1 MSQSHRCLAAALALV
16 LALAAL
22 PAYAAPGGTVNVN
35 MATVDQLQLLPRI
48 GPAVAQR
55 IVEHREKNGAFK
67 SLEDLMLVRGIGES
81 TFEQIKPYVALSGAT
96 TLAEKVQL
104 PRQAKSAPPQRSST
118 RRTATGCSPSRPA
131 RTRSRSRPSTARSVV
146 AAPTSW
152 CSRSSRSRG
161 RP

>member
-1 MSQSHRCLAAALALV
+1 MSQSHRFVAAALALV

-22 PAYAAPGGTVNVN
+22 PAFAASGGTVNVN
-35 MATVDQLQLLPRI
+35 TATVDQLQLLPRI

-104 PRQAKSAPPQRSST
+104 PRQAKSAP
-118 RRTATGCSPSRPA
+118 
-131 RTRSRSRPSTARSVV
+131 
-146 AAPTSW
+146 AAKS
-152 CSRSSRSRG
+152 
-161 RP
+161 